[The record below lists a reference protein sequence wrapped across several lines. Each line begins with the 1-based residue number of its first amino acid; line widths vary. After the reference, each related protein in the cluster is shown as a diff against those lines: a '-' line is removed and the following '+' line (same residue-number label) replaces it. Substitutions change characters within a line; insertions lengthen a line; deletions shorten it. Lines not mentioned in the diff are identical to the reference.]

1 MANKKI
7 KIPIDSSDVKK
18 ATKAVEEL
26 NQSIDETSSALNDVG
41 VDTGIF
47 DDIKSRV
54 SGAVKG
60 VTNFIKSMRTLK
72 GAIAATGI
80 GLLVVALGS
89 LISYFKNTEKGAR
102 TLAIA
107 TEAVGVIF
115 GKLQTFA
122 AELGEKI
129 VETFSNP
136 KETISDLKDAIVNN
150 ITNRITGL
158 IELFPKLGEAISLTF
173 KGEFKEAAKVSAD
186 AIAKVAL
193 GVENATDKAVDLGKK
208 AKEGFN
214 TIVEE
219 TKNAVTE
226 AAKYVDAQEGLRKAI
241 NNITVANANL
251 TKELETQQ
259 KIGEDTTRGYEERK
273 IALENAE
280 AAQLKLAQNV
290 ARQAGLEEKLLRTDI
305 AKTANVEERRELE
318 NQLAQKIAER
328 IDAENSL
335 AQVQLDLGQVIRELD
350 LEEAERKQSIAD
362 IVRESNE
369 DSTISKLEAALTQS
383 KVDEEAAIREL
394 ELLRATE
401 EEKAIVRSGFERQRQ
416 QLVDE
421 ANAEEVEKEKQL
433 QKEKQ
438 DILRESELSV
448 LKGIDREL
456 KEIEFS
462 YADKLD
468 KLRESLENELITK
481 EEFAQAEVNL
491 EKLKQ
496 SEIDAINKEAAD
508 KAIEE
513 AAARA
518 EQEED
523 IRKQQIDAVVNTALQ
538 IADTFSQVTE
548 SIAETRLKPIE
559 EAADKEL
566 EILENKL
573 AKGLISQEAFEQR
586 KYQIESNAAK
596 RGDVIKKKAF
606 ETNKKLQIASA
617 LIETFKSANAAFNS
631 LASIPVVG
639 VGLGIAAAA
648 AATAAGLANVQ
659 SIRNTNFEST
669 DVKPPSSP
677 TSAPTPPSLSLFGS
691 ANESSTVEIETPG
704 AGTRQTGFRAYVVE
718 SDITNTQN
726 TLNRYK
732 QRSEIG

>member
-18 ATKAVEEL
+18 ATKAVDDL

-47 DDIKSRV
+47 DDIRSKV
-54 SGAVKG
+54 SGAVRG
-60 VTNFIKSMRTLK
+60 VTNFVKSMRTLK

-89 LISYFKNTEKGAR
+89 LVSYFKNTEKGAR

-129 VETFSNP
+129 VDTFSNP
-136 KETISDLKDAIVNN
+136 KEAISDLKDAIVNN

-158 IELFPKLGEAISLTF
+158 IELFPKLGEAIELTF

-186 AIAKVAL
+186 AIAKVTL
-193 GVENATDKAVDLGKK
+193 GVEDATDKAAELGKK

-241 NNITVANANL
+241 NAITVANANL

-273 IALENAE
+273 VALENAE

-290 ARQAGLEEKLLRTDI
+290 AKQAGLEEDLLRTDI

-335 AQVQLDLGQVIRELD
+335 AQVQLDLGQVVRELD

-362 IVRESNE
+362 IVREANE
-369 DSTISKLEAALTQS
+369 DSTLSRLTAALKQS

-401 EEKAIVRSGFERQRQ
+401 EEKAAVRAGFEQQRKQMEIDAENEAKEKRLQQRQ
-416 QLVDE
+416 Q
-421 ANAEEVEKEKQL
+421 
-433 QKEKQ
+433 
-438 DILRESELSV
+438 V
-448 LKGIDREL
+448 LEDFKV
-456 KEIEFS
+456 EIEEERVLIEQK
-462 YADKLD
+462 YQADLE
-468 KLRESLENELITK
+468 KLREALENELITK
-481 EEFAQAEVNL
+481 QEYAEL
-491 EKLKQ
+491 EKQIEQDKSNAFIDIEKREAEEKERLNNQVMSAKLKLATDTLQ
-496 SEIDAINKEAAD
+496 LVSEVSDLFAKGDEKRAKRAFQVD
-508 KAIEE
+508 KA
-513 AAARA
+513 A
-518 EQEED
+518 
-523 IRKQQIDAVVNTALQ
+523 
-538 IADTFSQVTE
+538 
-548 SIAETRLKPIE
+548 
-559 EAADKEL
+559 
-566 EILENKL
+566 KL
-573 AKGLISQEAFEQR
+573 ASATISGVEAT
-586 KYQIESNAAK
+586 INA
-596 RGDVIKKKAF
+596 
-606 ETNKKLQIASA
+606 
-617 LIETFKSANAAFNS
+617 FK
-631 LASIPVVG
+631 
-639 VGLGIAAAA
+639 
-648 AATAAGLANVQ
+648 TAAGSPITAVFPAYPAIQAGLAAAFAA
-659 SIRNTNFEST
+659 TNIAKIATSKFES
-669 DVKPPSSP
+669 KGIEPSSP
-677 TSAPTPPSLSLFGS
+677 SSGSAGGSASVQAAPTPPTVSLFGN
-691 ANESSTVEIETPG
+691 AFGSSNQGVDSNQP
-704 AGTRQTGFRAYVVE
+704 GTRQNSGGVRAYVVE
-718 SDITNTQN
+718 SDITSTQN
-726 TLNRYK
+726 TLSRYR

>member
-18 ATKAVEEL
+18 ATKAVDDL

-47 DDIKSRV
+47 DDIRSKV
-54 SGAVKG
+54 SGAVRG
-60 VTNFIKSMRTLK
+60 VTNFVKSMRTLK

-89 LISYFKNTEKGAR
+89 LVSYFKNTEKGAR

-136 KETISDLKDAIVNN
+136 KEAISDLKDAIVDN

-173 KGEFKEAAKVSAD
+173 KGDFKEAAKVSAD
-186 AIAKVAL
+186 AIAKVTL
-193 GVENATDKAVDLGKK
+193 GVEDATDKAAELGKK

-219 TKNAVTE
+219 TKKAVTE

-241 NNITVANANL
+241 NAITVANANL

-273 IALENAE
+273 VALENAE

-290 ARQAGLEEKLLRTDI
+290 AKQAGLEEDLLRTDI

-335 AQVQLDLGQVIRELD
+335 AQVQLDLGQVVRELD

-362 IVRESNE
+362 IIRESNE
-369 DSTISKLEAALTQS
+369 DSTLSRLTAALKQS

-401 EEKAIVRSGFERQRQ
+401 EEKAAVRAGFEQQRKQMEKDAENEAKEKRLEQRQ
-416 QLVDE
+416 Q
-421 ANAEEVEKEKQL
+421 
-433 QKEKQ
+433 
-438 DILRESELSV
+438 V
-448 LKGIDREL
+448 LEDFKV
-456 KEIEFS
+456 EIEEERVLIEQK
-462 YADKLD
+462 YQADLE
-468 KLRESLENELITK
+468 KLRKALENELITK
-481 EEFAQAEVNL
+481 QEYAEL
-491 EKLKQ
+491 EKQIEQDKSNAFIEIERREAEEKERLNNQVMSAKLKIATDTLQ
-496 SEIDAINKEAAD
+496 LVSEVSDLFAKGDEKRAKRAFQVD
-508 KAIEE
+508 KA
-513 AAARA
+513 A
-518 EQEED
+518 
-523 IRKQQIDAVVNTALQ
+523 
-538 IADTFSQVTE
+538 
-548 SIAETRLKPIE
+548 
-559 EAADKEL
+559 
-566 EILENKL
+566 KL
-573 AKGLISQEAFEQR
+573 ASATISGVEAT
-586 KYQIESNAAK
+586 INA
-596 RGDVIKKKAF
+596 
-606 ETNKKLQIASA
+606 
-617 LIETFKSANAAFNS
+617 FK
-631 LASIPVVG
+631 
-639 VGLGIAAAA
+639 
-648 AATAAGLANVQ
+648 TAAGSPITAVFPAYPAIQAGLAAAFAA
-659 SIRNTNFEST
+659 TNIAKIATSKFES
-669 DVKPPSSP
+669 KGIEPSSP
-677 TSAPTPPSLSLFGS
+677 SSGSAGGSASVQAAPTPPTVSLFGN
-691 ANESSTVEIETPG
+691 AFGSSNQGVDSNQP
-704 AGTRQTGFRAYVVE
+704 GTRQNSGGVRAYVVE
-718 SDITNTQN
+718 SDITSTQN
-726 TLNRYK
+726 TLSRYR